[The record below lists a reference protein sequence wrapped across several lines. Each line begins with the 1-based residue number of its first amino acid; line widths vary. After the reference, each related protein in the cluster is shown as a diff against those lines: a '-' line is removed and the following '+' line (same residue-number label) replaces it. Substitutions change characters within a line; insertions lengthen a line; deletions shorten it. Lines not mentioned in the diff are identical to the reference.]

1 MTQEEVEF
9 TREVM
14 QDNFVFMDNR
24 SGGASD
30 IDSILR
36 KASEC
41 VLRYGS
47 RILVIDPYNYI
58 DMVVAK
64 RPMQLVKCLRRY
76 SSGQKITTLTCSS
89 SPTLLSFPLNVG
101 QAKDSG
107 DRARHLWLT
116 HLVQ

>member
-58 DMVVAK
+58 DMGGGKETDAISQMLTKVQQWAK
-64 RPMQLVKCLRRY
+64 NHDAHVFF
-76 SSGQKITTLTCSS
+76 IAH
-89 SPTLLSFPLNVG
+89 LSLI
-101 QAKDSG
+101 
-107 DRARHLWLT
+107 HI
-116 HLVQ
+116 